1 MKKMMTLA
9 VMMTIAISA
18 TAMTYNEARSEALFL
33 SDKMAY
39 ELGLN
44 SAQYDAVYEIN
55 FDYFYSVNNRYDI
68 SGSYWSRR
76 NMDLSY
82 VLTPYQYSLYTTLSY
97 FYRPID
103 WYNGAWRFT
112 VYHRYAN
119 RHHFFRSH
127 PTVYVSYRGGRN
139 HHAHSYYAGRFDRPA
154 PPHHGNHPN
163 MHHHDNHAPKP
174 AGNHNHAPKPAG
186 NHNHAPKPA
195 GNHNHGGVS
204 GHNHQP
210 AHNNNHSTTHG
221 RPTVSNHS
229 AAPSRPA
236 HRGAAPVRAVHQ

>member
-119 RHHFFRSH
+119 RHHFFHSH

-154 PPHHGNHPN
+154 P
-163 MHHHDNHAPKP
+163 HHHNHHAPKP
-174 AGNHNHAPKPAG
+174 APHHNHHAPKPAPP
-186 NHNHAPKPA
+186 HK
-195 GNHNHGGVS
+195 GGVT

-210 AHNNNHSTTHG
+210 AHNN
-221 RPTVSNHS
+221 HS
-229 AAPSRPA
+229 AAHNRPMTSNRPA
-236 HRGAAPVRAVHQ
+236 GPSHPTHRGAAAGRAVHR